1 MMGSEPLLFDS
12 ARLWCRAFH
21 AIAERQN
28 CPLTARD
35 VRAEVDVRQSAR
47 YGGGPLR
54 LHRRFPRG
62 VFALSL
68 PGGVQLVMNAQRGGG
83 LKRGGLHHGF
93 PASN

>member
-1 MMGSEPLLFDS
+1 MMESEPLPFDS

-21 AIAERQN
+21 AIAERQG
-28 CPLTARD
+28 CLLTARD
-35 VRAEVDVRQSAR
+35 VRAEVDVRQSTC

-62 VFALSL
+62 VFALSP

-83 LKRGGLHHGF
+83 LHHGF